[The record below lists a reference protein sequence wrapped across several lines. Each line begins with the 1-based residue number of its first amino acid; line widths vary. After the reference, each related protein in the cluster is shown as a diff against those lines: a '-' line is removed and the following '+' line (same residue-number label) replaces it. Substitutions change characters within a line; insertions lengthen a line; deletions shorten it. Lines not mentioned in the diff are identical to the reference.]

1 MKCRILSHVE
11 SLTGRQTKDKHMKN
25 DIITL
30 AAVLASLAAGAAF
43 LLSAQSPISVEDI
56 VGYGSVLTLVGVAF
70 LDYRIG
76 GKWLNGR

>member
-1 MKCRILSHVE
+1 
-11 SLTGRQTKDKHMKN
+11 MKN

-43 LLSAQSPISVEDI
+43 LLSAQSPFSVEDI
-56 VGYGSVLTLVGVAF
+56 VGYGSVLTLLGVAL